1 MASKTSTGSARALRR
16 QRGFTLIELMIV
28 VIILGVLLAIAVP
41 MYQEYVENG
50 RRTDGQTALMDTAQ
64 RLERCFS
71 TYGTYNDDDCGVA
84 DDLPEE
90 SDQDFYEVDFADGE
104 PTASTFELEAVPQ
117 GVQTSDDCGTL
128 TISHTGARSAAE
140 DDCW

>member
-1 MASKTSTGSARALRR
+1 MALTTPSGSATTSRQ
-16 QRGFTLIELMIV
+16 QRGFTLIELMIAV
-28 VIILGVLLAIAVP
+28 LILGILLSIAVP
-41 MYQEYVENG
+41 TYQRYVEDG

-64 RLERCFS
+64 ELERCFS
-71 TYGTYNDDDCGVA
+71 TYGTYNDGDCGVA
-84 DDLPEE
+84 DDLPAD
-90 SDQDFYEVDFADGE
+90 SDQDYYEIDFANGE

-128 TISHTGARSAAE
+128 TISHTGAKGAAE